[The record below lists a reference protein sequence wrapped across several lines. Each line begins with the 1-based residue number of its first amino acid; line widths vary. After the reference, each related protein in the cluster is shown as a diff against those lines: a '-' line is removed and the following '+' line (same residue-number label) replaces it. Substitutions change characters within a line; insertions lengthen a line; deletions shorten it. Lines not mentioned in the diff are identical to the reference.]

1 MKMCRPF
8 GPSWSPLAAS
18 AAPWL
23 IGASA
28 LGSATLGSSTL
39 GCQAATP
46 AASPAEAEGT
56 TAAKLPNES
65 HLGALLQLTDSGEKA
80 EAYWAFAGNQLLFQT
95 QDRDGC
101 NQLYTLAADRKLPEA
116 RLVSSGK
123 GASAGAYFL
132 PGDREIVY
140 ASTSLSGPTCPPR
153 PDSSQ
158 GDLWPLPAGFDIL
171 RANADGSNPRPLTQ
185 QNTYDAEASVCA
197 KDGSIIFTSTRD
209 GDVELYRMDS
219 DGQNVQRLTHAPGY
233 DGRAFFSPDCS
244 RIVWQASRPAGKA
257 LTEYQSLL
265 AQGLV
270 RASGLEIHV
279 AKADGTDSRQITY
292 FNAESSAPFFA
303 PSGER
308 VLFSSNVGDPARHEF
323 DIWGINLDG
332 SALEQITYAP
342 GFDGFPMFSPDG
354 KYLAFSSNRASRPGS
369 YDSNVFVAEWIERA
383 PQPAS
388 ESSADRLMRDIRW
401 LADPAR
407 EGRGVGTA
415 GLEAAGGYIEA
426 QFRALGLQPA
436 GSANSYREELE
447 VVTKLDSG
455 PGTQLSLANKALP
468 AADFQALGFS
478 ANGDA
483 SGKLVLAGYGIQQ
496 PELGRKDYDQVTAK
510 GNIVVVRRF
519 VPETE
524 AFRGAKLE
532 RTHGDLRQKAWTAR
546 EHGAK
551 AMIVVDMPERPAGAA
566 ADWAPAEDA
575 TFPTLERDSY
585 GDAGLPVV
593 IVKRAA
599 FAPILAQLEKRATV
613 TAKLAVELTQS
624 RQKVFNVLGR
634 LPARAPADQHL
645 PGVFV
650 VGAHYDHLGY
660 GGSFSLAPDDR
671 TPHLGADDNASGV
684 SLVLEVARR
693 LSQSQKTRRDVIFI
707 TFTGE
712 EMGILGSSHL
722 IKNPPPGLEPKNIH
736 AMFNF
741 DMVGRLSDNAL
752 SVLGAES
759 AEEWKGFVPAVCEQT
774 QLDCRL
780 SGNGY
785 GPSDH
790 SAFYAAGVPVL
801 HFFTGA
807 HSDYH
812 KPTDEASKING
823 AGVAQI
829 AELTARLLETEAAPG
844 PLAYRRLPPEAPR
857 GDQRSFN
864 ASLGTI
870 PDFGGPPNQKGVLL
884 AGVRPG
890 SGADAGGMKAGDI
903 LIQVGDRSIESLHDL
918 KFVLDSSKPHQTV
931 KAAVLRDG
939 KRVEMK
945 VTFQEKGGAPAA
957 NPHAAPKQNGGK
969 DVPAGTGKPAST
981 GEQKSAPAAAAA
993 PATNPS
999 PAASPK

>member
-8 GPSWSPLAAS
+8 GLGWSPLRAC

-23 IGASA
+23 LGATALGSSA
-28 LGSATLGSSTL
+28 LG
-39 GCQAATP
+39 CQGTAPT
-46 AASPAEAEGT
+46 AASPAEAER
-56 TAAKLPNES
+56 TAAAETSKET

-80 EAYWAFAGNQLLFQT
+80 EAYWAFASHQLIFQT
-95 QDRDGC
+95 QDREGC
-101 NQLYTLAADRKLPEA
+101 NQVYTMAADRQLPEA
-116 RLVSSGK
+116 RLVTSGK

-132 PGDREIVY
+132 PGDQEIIY
-140 ASTSLSGPTCPPR
+140 ASTALSGATCPPP
-153 PDSSQ
+153 PDSSK
-158 GDLWPLPAGFDIL
+158 GDVWPLLAGFDIF
-171 RANADGSNPRPLTQ
+171 RANADGSNARPLTQ
-185 QNTYDAEASVCA
+185 QKAYDAEASVCA

-209 GDVELYRMDS
+209 GDVDLYRMDS
-219 DGQNVQRLTHAPGY
+219 DGQNVQRLTNTPGY

-244 RIVWQASRPAGKA
+244 RIVWQASRPMGKA

-270 RASGLEIHV
+270 RPSHLEIHV

-292 FNAESSAPFFA
+292 FDAESFAPFFA
-303 PSGER
+303 PSGDR
-308 VLFSSNVGDPARHEF
+308 VLFSSNVGDPARREF

-332 SALEQITYAP
+332 SGLEQITYAP
-342 GFDGFPMFSPDG
+342 GFDGFPIFSPDG
-354 KYLAFSSNRASRPGS
+354 KYLAFSSNRASPPGT
-369 YDSNVFVAEWIERA
+369 YASNVFVAEWIERA
-383 PQPAS
+383 PQPAT
-388 ESSADRLMRDIRW
+388 ESSADRVMRDIRW
-401 LADPAR
+401 LADPER

-415 GLEAAGGYIEA
+415 GLAAAGAYIEA
-426 QFRALGLQPA
+426 QFRGLGLQPA
-436 GSANSYREELE
+436 ASADSYRDELE
-447 VVTKLDSG
+447 VITKLESG
-455 PGTQLSLANKALP
+455 PGTQLTLGKNALA
-468 AADFQALGFS
+468 AADFQALAFS
-478 ANGDA
+478 ANGEA
-483 SGKLVLAGYGIQQ
+483 SGKLVLASYGIEQ
-496 PELGRKDYDQVTAK
+496 PELGRKDYAGVAAK

-524 AFRGAKLE
+524 AFRGTKLE

-546 EHGAK
+546 EHGAR
-551 AMIVVDMPERPAGAA
+551 AMIIVDQPERPAGAA
-566 ADWAPAEDA
+566 KDWAPPDDA

-585 GDAGLPVV
+585 GDAGLPVL

-613 TAKLAVELTQS
+613 TAKLAVELTQA

-634 LPARAPADQHL
+634 LPARAPADQRL

-693 LSQSQKTRRDVIFI
+693 LSQSQKTRRDVIFA

-722 IKNPPPGLEPKNIH
+722 VKNPPPGLEPQNIH

-741 DMVGRLSDNAL
+741 DMVGRLTENTL

-759 AEEWKGFVPAVCEQT
+759 AAEWNGFVPAVCEET
-774 QLDCRL
+774 QLNCRL
-780 SGNGY
+780 SGSGY

-790 SAFYAAGVPVL
+790 SAFYSAGVPVL

-812 KPTDEASKING
+812 KPSDEASKVNG
-823 AGVAQI
+823 AGIAQI

-844 PLAYRRLPPEAPR
+844 PLAYRRLPAELPR
-857 GDQRSFN
+857 GDQRTFG

-870 PDFGGPPNQKGVLL
+870 PDFGGPPDQKGVLL

-890 SGADAGGMKAGDI
+890 SGAELGGMKAGDV
-903 LIQVGDRSIESLHDL
+903 LVQLGDRSIESLHDL

-939 KRVEMK
+939 KRVETK
-945 VTFQEKGGAPAA
+945 VTFQEKGGAPTG
-957 NPHAAPKQNGGK
+957 NPHAAPNGGK
-969 DVPAGTGKPAST
+969 DAPAGEKPAGGHPT
-981 GEQKSAPAAAAA
+981 GEQKPAPAGAAA
-993 PATNPS
+993 PATNP
-999 PAASPK
+999 AAPQPIHK